1 MATVASCIDSP
12 FTVAGQ
18 HRIRTDFPFKQMTN
32 HLHQY
37 IYYFFINDIARLAEE
52 IYVRNLSKKSKNKY
66 YEYSSTIST

>member
-1 MATVASCIDSP
+1 VASCIDSP

-37 IYYFFINDIARLAEE
+37 IYYFLKMILLD
-52 IYVRNLSKKSKNKY
+52 
-66 YEYSSTIST
+66 